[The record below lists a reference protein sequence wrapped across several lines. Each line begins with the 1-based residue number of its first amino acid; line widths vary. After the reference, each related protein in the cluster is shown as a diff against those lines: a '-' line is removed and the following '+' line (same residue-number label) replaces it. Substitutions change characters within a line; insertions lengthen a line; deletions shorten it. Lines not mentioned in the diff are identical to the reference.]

1 MKWRKSTEGKNPKVV
16 KTKNDRIMLLSKRA
30 VCDSKKLEFIKE
42 QQARGLLIKLGIRI
56 PLSQIPMLSPILF

>member
-1 MKWRKSTEGKNPKVV
+1 MKWRKSTVGKNPKVV

-42 QQARGLLIKLGIRI
+42 QQARGLLSKLGIRI

>member
-1 MKWRKSTEGKNPKVV
+1 MKCRKSTESKNPKVV

-30 VCDSKKLEFIKE
+30 VCDRKKLKFIKE
-42 QQARGLLIKLGIRI
+42 QQARGLLSKLGIRI